1 MIEDVKQFLLDNSV
15 EEDGPLPT
23 KCRVWTGLISVGGYG
38 FFRHE
43 GRQWPTHRAAWE
55 TWVGPIPEGKY
66 ILHHCDQRACINI
79 DHLYCGTQADNMRD
93 MEMRGRKVVS
103 TDFTNGQILEIRILA
118 AQGQRIPRIAKRFDV
133 NPETIRHIVRGTTY
147 KEIGGPRTFGEA
159 YISQFVGVTYNKANG
174 KWKAYVRLNGKPKHI
189 GYFATEIEAARA
201 YNAAVIERGLDYPI
215 NEIGT
220 EEI

>member
-1 MIEDVKQFLLDNSV
+1 MAHSSCRLGDLGWANSRRQIHPS
-15 EEDGPLPT
+15 PL
-23 KCRVWTGLISVGGYG
+23 RSTG
-38 FFRHE
+38 FH
-43 GRQWPTHRAAWE
+43 
-55 TWVGPIPEGKY
+55 K
-66 ILHHCDQRACINI
+66 
-79 DHLYCGTQADNMRD
+79 
-93 MEMRGRKVVS
+93 
-103 TDFTNGQILEIRILA
+103 LA